1 MPSDLPE
8 ELTMMLNAAARGDGD
23 SAERIWCTIY
33 ADLRQAASVALGT
46 PKLGERRSPGP
57 TTIVEKVF
65 LRLHA
70 ESTAGPGGAVTWEN
84 RKDFFVAIAREMSR
98 FLVELR
104 TNNPTFDRG
113 GFARVLPLGLDFDAI
128 GSFDAALRAT
138 DAGVFESLAGLEKD
152 HAAAAE
158 VVWLRYVCGLTIDQT
173 AELLGIKSR
182 TVCKYWNYARA
193 WIRRDLDSR
202 FGRSL
207 PEKPGDTR
215 GESHGSET
223 G

>member
-1 MPSDLPE
+1 
-8 ELTMMLNAAARGDGD
+8 MLNAAARGDAD
-23 SAERIWCTIY
+23 AADRIWCAVY
-33 ADLRQAASVALGT
+33 ADLRQVVAVALGT

-65 LRLHA
+65 LRVHA
-70 ESTAGPGGAVTWEN
+70 ESNGAAGGKVAWEN
-84 RKDFFVAIAREMSR
+84 RKDFFVGIARELAR

-104 TNNPTFDRG
+104 TNNPSLDRG

-152 HAAAAE
+152 HKAAAE

-173 AELLGIKSR
+173 AELLQIKSR

-193 WIRRDLDSR
+193 WIRRDLDGR
-202 FGRSL
+202 FGRTL
-207 PEKPGDTR
+207 PETPTATR
-215 GESHGSET
+215 GEIHGSET